1 MDDVDD
7 DDDDDDDGND
17 DVLGK
22 FSKIH
27 TRLTLD
33 SNDADS
39 QHAYGD
45 PASYAPTK
53 YDQCAPAR
61 VGQTHF

>member
-1 MDDVDD
+1 MDDEDD

-45 PASYAPTK
+45 PASYASTK
-53 YDQCAPAR
+53 
-61 VGQTHF
+61 